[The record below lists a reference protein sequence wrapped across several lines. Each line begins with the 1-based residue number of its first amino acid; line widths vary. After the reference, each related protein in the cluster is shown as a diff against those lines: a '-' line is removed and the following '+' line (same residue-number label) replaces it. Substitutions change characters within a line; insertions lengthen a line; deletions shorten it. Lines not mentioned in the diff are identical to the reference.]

1 MHTTDRKS
9 SLSTL
14 DAIYRGASSRT
25 SFTLA
30 LLGVS
35 AATALLLGLVG
46 IYGVVS
52 YAAAGRT
59 REIGI
64 RIALGAS
71 KRQVRGLVVRGG
83 VVAAAAGVVLGLVAG
98 TTLSSAMESVPF
110 GVSALD
116 PATYVIAAI
125 AVLGVSMAASWIPAA
140 RAAAVEPTRALR
152 RSEGREG
159 WTLSAYR
166 LASTA

>member
-35 AATALLLGLVG
+35 AATALLLGLV
-46 IYGVVS
+46 GVVS

-125 AVLGVSMAASWIPAA
+125 AVLGVSMAASWIPEA